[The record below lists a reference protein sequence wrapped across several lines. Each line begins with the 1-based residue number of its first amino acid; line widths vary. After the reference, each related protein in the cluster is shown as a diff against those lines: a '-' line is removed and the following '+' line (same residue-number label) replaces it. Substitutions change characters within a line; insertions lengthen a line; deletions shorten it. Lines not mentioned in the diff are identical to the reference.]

1 MDAQSGESFQKA
13 PRGTLK
19 RVRKKAGRQDA
30 ARLKAF
36 REAVWRREC
45 DRCLPMMTFA
55 AARCQGCQAW
65 VYRPDDGG
73 PAWRFGE
80 VDHIKPR
87 STCSLSERYD
97 PANGQLLC
105 QECHRRKHQ

>member
-1 MDAQSGESFQKA
+1 MDAQSGDSFQKA

-19 RVRKKAGRQDA
+19 RLRKKATNQAERRMQAWRD
-30 ARLKAF
+30 
-36 REAVWRREC
+36 AVWNREQIGVYPEQWALC
-45 DRCLPMMTFA
+45 QHCRCYVC
-55 AARCQGCQAW
+55 RVGI
-65 VYRPDDGG
+65 GG
-73 PAWRFGE
+73 RGE

-105 QECHRRKHQ
+105 PTCHRKKHG